1 MWDRKYATE
10 DYVYGTEPT
19 GFLRAQAEF
28 LTPGAKVLAV
38 ADGEGRN
45 SVFLAEQGLEVTA
58 MDGSTVALDKAR
70 RLAAARGVDVA
81 YHHGDITR
89 WDWAPEAHD
98 LVVAVFIQFLDPPAR
113 AKVFAGLKHTLKPGG
128 VLLLHGYRPEQLQY
142 GTGGP
147 PVAEFMY
154 TEQWL
159 ADEFADMEILRLAS
173 YDKEIHEGTGHDG
186 MSALIDLV
194 ARKPG

>member
-1 MWDRKYATE
+1 MWDQKYATE
-10 DYVYGTEPT
+10 AYVYGTEPT
-19 GFLRAQAEF
+19 GFLRAQADY

-70 RLAAARGVDVA
+70 RLATAHGVEVA
-81 YHHGDITR
+81 YHHGDIMR
-89 WDWAPEAHD
+89 WNWTPGAFD
-98 LVVAVFIQFLDPPAR
+98 LVVAVFIQFLGPAAR
-113 AKVFAGLKHTLKPGG
+113 AEVFEGMKRTLKPGG
-128 VLLLHGYRPEQLQY
+128 LILLHGYRPEQLQY

-154 TEQWL
+154 TEQGL
-159 ADEFADMEILRLAS
+159 AEDFSDMEILRLKAF
-173 YDKEIHEGTGHDG
+173 DRDIHEGIGHAG

>member
-1 MWDRKYATE
+1 MWDQKYATE
-10 DYVYGTEPT
+10 AYVYGTEPT
-19 GFLRAQAEF
+19 GFLRAQAAH
-28 LTPGAKVLAV
+28 LTPGATALAL

-45 SVFLAEQGLEVTA
+45 SVHLAEQGVEVTA

-70 RLAAARGVDVA
+70 RLAAARGVEVA

-89 WDWAPEAHD
+89 WDWAAQAYD
-98 LVVAVFIQFLDPPAR
+98 LVVAVFIQFQEPAAR
-113 AKVFAGLKHTLKPGG
+113 AEVFAGMKRTLKPGG

-154 TEQWL
+154 TEQGL
-159 ADEFADMEILRLAS
+159 ADSFSDFEILRLAS
-173 YDKEIHEGTGHDG
+173 YDMEIHEGSGHAG